1 MGIKLDGRPGCAVLL
16 IALLAPG
23 LLLAYVLRSVMW
35 AFWVPAGLIVGLL
48 IIAALPI
55 PRKVTP
61 EEFAN
66 ELERH
71 LQGTEGE
78 WDWDDATSVRIADKR
93 LERLRLSLGQ
103 RFDMLARQEDRD
115 ELAAIIAALRRGE
128 IPQGKVQADG

>member
-1 MGIKLDGRPGCAVLL
+1 MGIKLDGGPGCAVLL

-23 LLLAYVLRSVMW
+23 LLLACVLRSVMW

-48 IIAALPI
+48 TIAALPI

-78 WDWDDATSVRIADKR
+78 WDWDDATSVRIADER

-103 RFDMLARQEDRD
+103 RFDMSAARRS
-115 ELAAIIAALRRGE
+115 R
-128 IPQGKVQADG
+128 

>member
-48 IIAALPI
+48 IVAALPI

-115 ELAAIIAALRRGE
+115 ELEAIIAALRRGE
-128 IPQGKVQADG
+128 IPQAKVQPDG

>member
-48 IIAALPI
+48 IVAALPI

-115 ELAAIIAALRRGE
+115 ELEAIIAALRRGE
-128 IPQGKVQADG
+128 IPQAKVQADG

>member
-23 LLLAYVLRSVMW
+23 LLLAYVLGSVMW
-35 AFWVPAGLIVGLL
+35 AFWVPASLIVGLL

-66 ELERH
+66 ELKRH

-78 WDWDDATSVRIADKR
+78 WDWEDATSVRIADKR

-115 ELAAIIAALRRGE
+115 ELEAIIAALRRGE
-128 IPQGKVQADG
+128 IPQDKVQADG